1 VLLGIRWGNLRTK
14 IIAWS
19 FFPTMII
26 LVVVA
31 VVIFY
36 AYQQVTEDLAIERN
50 QELTLL
56 TASQFAAELKEFAD
70 LLDAEARTSD
80 VYGNDPIAQRDGL
93 KGARNRLAV
102 FDAGVLILD
111 TFGTVVAAEPER
123 PEILGENWS
132 DHTYYR
138 QMLRS
143 QILGS
148 SGPVFSDIVT
158 DGPGGAEVIVVAVP
172 ITGPQGEFVGTIAG
186 MFHVGATTVSAF
198 YGDMVKLRLG
208 ESGSA
213 YLVDGNGRMIYHSAP
228 DRIGDDV
235 STQGIVRQVLSG
247 EVGAV
252 RTRDFEGRDIV
263 ASFAPVPGTS
273 WGLVTQESWAAL
285 ISSSQ
290 DYRRVLLL
298 LLALG
303 VVVPVLVVTVGVR
316 RITKPIGDLIGAA
329 QEVARGNFGQKITA
343 RTGDEI
349 EDLAEQFNLMS
360 VQLQES
366 YAHLERRVADRTKEL
381 AALNAIATVVSRSLD
396 LEEILNDALDKT
408 LQVMEIEAG
417 GIYLL
422 DEEAGVLTVTA
433 QRGFSPQAV
442 AEIDGL
448 KVGEGFSGRV
458 AQSGQPLVVKN
469 VSADPRLTRM
479 VVREEGFRSLAI
491 VPVSSKGNVL
501 GTLFAMTHGYREF
514 TDQDVQLLTSIGHQ
528 IGVAIENARLFEAE
542 SEQRQE
548 ATLLVEMAKL
558 ISGTLDL
565 DEVLRL
571 TAEYAVDVFD
581 IHCCCIFLYDEGKG
595 TLRPAVKIGF
605 DDQVAAT
612 ITEVEFFPSEGMRRM
627 IFEGRQPLIV
637 EDVPS
642 DPHLSP
648 QDLLD
653 LQSALVVPI
662 EVGGR
667 RLGALQLGTQRP
679 RRRRFTADEG
689 ELALAMAN
697 QAAMAIEN
705 ARLFDAEQRRAEQ
718 FRVISEVSRRTTS
731 ILAVDE
737 LLDQVVELI
746 QGAFNYY
753 LVEIGL
759 VEENEVVF
767 RARAGRD
774 WGSQFESF
782 RLRIGEEGIT
792 GWVAAAGEPLLVPD
806 VSQEPRYVKVTD
818 TETRSE
824 LAVPIK
830 TKEKV
835 IGVINV
841 ESDRL
846 DAFDVSDLAVL
857 QSLAHQAAIAIENAR
872 LFAERERRIDEMA
885 VLNEVGWAISSTLR
899 LDELLSLIHHQV
911 GRVMDA
917 TNLYIALYHRDEDR
931 VSFPLYVEG
940 DRIRWDT
947 YGRKAGRGLTEY
959 IIRNRQPVLLS
970 DNVEGRAQELGIES
984 IGTPAKSWLGVPMI
998 AGDEVLGVIAVQSY
1012 TTEDVYDEE
1021 HLNLLSTISAQAA
1034 IAIENARLF
1043 KAERRRTE
1051 EFRVISEVGRRMT
1064 SILAADELLWEIAR
1078 LLKESLGYYLVGI
1091 ALIEGDELIFRAGA
1105 GAVWETPGFEPP
1117 RLKVGQEGITGWVAQ
1132 SGEPLLVPD
1141 VSQEPWYYSLPQ
1153 ASEIRSELAVP
1164 LRTKEAVIGVLHVQ
1178 SDHLNAFDESD
1189 QAVLQSLA
1197 HQAAI
1202 AIENARLYEQAQQ
1215 VATLEERQRLAR
1227 ELHDSVT
1234 QALYG
1239 VTLYAEAAARL
1250 LSSGDVDM
1258 AADHLRELQDTAQ
1271 EALREMRLLI
1281 FELRPPV
1288 LQRQGLVT
1296 ALQVRL
1302 EAVEER
1308 AGLETEFKVEGE
1320 SRLPLEVEEELYRI
1334 AQEALNNA
1342 LKHAQARRITVTLRQ
1357 VQGTVTLE
1365 IADDGIGFDPSTAL
1379 EYGGLGLEGMEERA
1393 AQLGARL
1400 TVQSRLGEG
1409 TRVRVEVSQ

>member
-1 VLLGIRWGNLRTK
+1 L
-14 IIAWS
+14 
-19 FFPTMII
+19 
-26 LVVVA
+26 
-31 VVIFY
+31 
-36 AYQQVTEDLAIERN
+36 
-50 QELTLL
+50 
-56 TASQFAAELKEFAD
+56 D
-70 LLDAEARTSD
+70 LL
-80 VYGNDPIAQRDGL
+80 
-93 KGARNRLAV
+93 
-102 FDAGVLILD
+102 
-111 TFGTVVAAEPER
+111 VAFA
-123 PEILGENWS
+123 N
-132 DHTYYR
+132 
-138 QMLRS
+138 Q
-143 QILGS
+143 
-148 SGPVFSDIVT
+148 
-158 DGPGGAEVIVVAVP
+158 A
-172 ITGPQGEFVGTIAG
+172 
-186 MFHVGATTVSAF
+186 AT
-198 YGDMVKLRLG
+198 
-208 ESGSA
+208 
-213 YLVDGNGRMIYHSAP
+213 
-228 DRIGDDV
+228 
-235 STQGIVRQVLSG
+235 
-247 EVGAV
+247 
-252 RTRDFEGRDIV
+252 
-263 ASFAPVPGTS
+263 
-273 WGLVTQESWAAL
+273 
-285 ISSSQ
+285 
-290 DYRRVLLL
+290 
-298 LLALG
+298 
-303 VVVPVLVVTVGVR
+303 
-316 RITKPIGDLIGAA
+316 
-329 QEVARGNFGQKITA
+329 
-343 RTGDEI
+343 
-349 EDLAEQFNLMS
+349 
-360 VQLQES
+360 
-366 YAHLERRVADRTKEL
+366 
-381 AALNAIATVVSRSLD
+381 
-396 LEEILNDALDKT
+396 
-408 LQVMEIEAG
+408 
-417 GIYLL
+417 
-422 DEEAGVLTVTA
+422 
-433 QRGFSPQAV
+433 
-442 AEIDGL
+442 
-448 KVGEGFSGRV
+448 
-458 AQSGQPLVVKN
+458 
-469 VSADPRLTRM
+469 
-479 VVREEGFRSLAI
+479 
-491 VPVSSKGNVL
+491 
-501 GTLFAMTHGYREF
+501 
-514 TDQDVQLLTSIGHQ
+514 
-528 IGVAIENARLFEAE
+528 AIENARLFEAE
-542 SEQRQE
+542 SEQRRE
-548 ATLLVEMAKL
+548 ATLLAEMAKL

-581 IHCCCIFLYDEGKG
+581 VHCCCIFLYDGGKG

-612 ITEVEFFPSEGMRRM
+612 IAEVEFSPSEGMRRTV
-627 IFEGRQPLIV
+627 FKSLQPLIV

-653 LQSALVVPI
+653 LQSVLVVPI

-667 RLGALQLGTQRP
+667 RLGAMQLGTQRP

-737 LLDQVVELI
+737 LLDQMAGLI
-746 QGAFNYY
+746 QEAFNYY
-753 LVEIGL
+753 LVEMGL
-759 VEENEVVF
+759 VEGDEVVF
-767 RARAGRD
+767 KVRAERNKV
-774 WGSQFESF
+774 SQFESF
-782 RLRIGEEGIT
+782 RLKVGEQGIT
-792 GWVAAAGEPLLVPD
+792 GWVADAGEPLLVPD
-806 VSQEPRYVKVTD
+806 VSQEPLYLKVAD

-940 DRIRWDT
+940 DQIRGDM

-970 DNVEGRAQELGIES
+970 DNVEDRTQELGIES

-1021 HLNLLSTISAQAA
+1021 HLNLLSTIAAQAA

-1043 KAERRRTE
+1043 KAEQRRAE
-1051 EFRVISEVGRRMT
+1051 EFRVISEVGRHMT

-1078 LLKESLGYYLVGI
+1078 LLKGSLGYYLVGI
-1091 ALIEGDELIFRAGA
+1091 ALIEGDELIFKAGA
-1105 GAVWETPGFEPP
+1105 GSVWETPGFEPP
-1117 RLKVGQEGITGWVAQ
+1117 RIKVGREGITGWVAQ

-1141 VSQEPWYYSLPQ
+1141 VSQESRYYSIPQ
-1153 ASEIRSELAVP
+1153 TGEIRSELAVP
-1164 LRTKEAVIGVLHVQ
+1164 LKTKEAVIGVLHVQ

-1202 AIENARLYEQAQQ
+1202 AIENARLYEQAHQ

-1250 LSSGDVDM
+1250 LSSGEMDM
-1258 AADHLRELQDTAQ
+1258 AADHLRELRDTAQ

-1288 LQRQGLVT
+1288 LQQEGLVA
-1296 ALQVRL
+1296 ALQARL

-1308 AGLETEFKVEGE
+1308 AGLEMEFKLEGDG
-1320 SRLPLEVEEELYRI
+1320 RLPLEIEEGLYRI
-1334 AQEALNNA
+1334 AREALNNA
-1342 LKHAQARRITVTLRQ
+1342 LKHAQARRITVSLRQ
-1357 VQGTVTLE
+1357 VQRTVTLE
-1365 IADDGIGFDPSTAL
+1365 IADDGIGFDPSTAR

-1393 AQLGARL
+1393 AQLGGKL
-1400 TVQSRLGEG
+1400 TVQSRPGEG
-1409 TRVRVEVSQ
+1409 TTIRVEVDR